1 MSDRQDRGQDQHL
14 NQNQSEEVGT
24 RSQAS
29 PNADGAPAS
38 AEQAQ
43 AQAVDVPALVA
54 ERDEYLDRLQ
64 RSVAEFANYRR
75 RTEQER
81 AQVRELANRALLTQ
95 LLPVVDDFQRALAA
109 IPEDQRDTSWVQGMA
124 LIERKLWNVLERAGV
139 SPIEAQGQPFNP
151 AEHEAIASEPGT
163 ANDTVVDVYQ
173 PGYRLGE
180 GLLRPA
186 MVKVGGT
193 QGVQEAQDQTGQHG
207 QHRKHAKSAAAAD
220 RWGREA

>member
-1 MSDRQDRGQDQHL
+1 MTDQ
-14 NQNQSEEVGT
+14 QNQTETTGNQATAPPEAQEATPNGAAGT
-24 RSQAS
+24 AE
-29 PNADGAPAS
+29 AGGAPAGDL
-38 AEQAQ
+38 AAIT
-43 AQAVDVPALVA
+43 A

-95 LLPVVDDFQRALAA
+95 LLPVVDDFARALAA
-109 IPEDQRDTSWVQGMA
+109 IPEEQRETPWVQGIN
-124 LIERKLWNVLERAGV
+124 LIERKLWNILERQGV
-139 SPIEAQGQPFNP
+139 TPIEALGQPFNP

-163 ANDTVVDVYQ
+163 ANTTVVDVYQ

-186 MVKVGGT
+186 MVKVGGPQGAST
-193 QGVQEAQDQTGQHG
+193 QEGQAGQGNGGQHD
-207 QHRKHAKSAAAAD
+207 RKHAKSARAA
-220 RWGREA
+220 GRGR